1 MDYIKSWTFCICIT
15 LIISVILSILA
26 PKGTMGKFYKVIIST
41 FIFLSFLYPLSDFN
55 IAEFKLDFD
64 FDNVYENV
72 VEGAAKSQVES
83 AVETVLVE
91 NDIQNSIVTASVYQS
106 GDELVISSVKISVPD
121 GYSVE
126 EVKDIVFKELGV
138 VAEVKRIGE

>member
-1 MDYIKSWTFCICIT
+1 MDYIKTWTFCICIT

-55 IAEFKLDFD
+55 IADFKLDFD
-64 FDNVYENV
+64 FGSEYTNV
-72 VEGAAKSQVES
+72 VEDAAKVQIEN
-83 AVETVLVE
+83 AVETVLDE
-91 NDIQNSIVTASVYQS
+91 NKVYNSIVSAIVSQN
-106 GDELVISSVKISVPD
+106 GDELTINSVKISVAD
-121 GYSVE
+121 SYSVE

-138 VAEVKRIGE
+138 VAEVKHIGE

>member
-41 FIFLSFLYPLSDFN
+41 FIFLSFLYPLSDFD

-64 FDNVYENV
+64 SVYENV
-72 VEGAAKSQVES
+72 VETAAKTQVES
-83 AVETVLVE
+83 AIENVLAD
-91 NDIQNSIVTASVYQS
+91 NGIQNSIVTASVFQS
-106 GDELVISSVKISVPD
+106 GEELVISSVKISVAD
-121 GYSVE
+121 GYSVD

>member
-55 IAEFKLDFD
+55 IADFKLDFESE
-64 FDNVYENV
+64 FENV
-72 VEGAAKSQVES
+72 VETAAKTQVES
-83 AVETVLVE
+83 AVETVLYE
-91 NDIQNSIVTASVYQS
+91 NDIQNSIVTASIFQS
-106 GDELVISSVKISVPD
+106 GEELIISSVKISVAD
-121 GYSVE
+121 RYSVD

>member
-15 LIISVILSILA
+15 LIVSVIFSILA
-26 PKGTMGKFYKVIIST
+26 PKGSMGKFYKVIIST

-64 FDNVYENV
+64 FDSEYTNVIER
-72 VEGAAKSQVES
+72 AAKTQIES
-83 AVETVLVE
+83 AVEAVLDE
-91 NDIQNSIVTASVYQS
+91 NEVYNAIVTASVSQS
-106 GDELVISSVKISVPD
+106 GEELIISSVKISVSD
-121 GYSVE
+121 NYSTQ

>member
-15 LIISVILSILA
+15 LIVSVIFSILA

-55 IAEFKLDFD
+55 IAEFRLDFD
-64 FDNVYENV
+64 FDSEYENV
-72 VEGAAKSQVES
+72 VESAAKTQIES
-83 AVETVLVE
+83 AVESVLDDNGVY
-91 NDIQNSIVTASVYQS
+91 NSIVTADVYQS
-106 GDELVISSVKISVPD
+106 GEELVISSVKISVAD
-121 GYSVE
+121 SYSVE

>member
-64 FDNVYENV
+64 FDSVYENV
-72 VEGAAKSQVES
+72 VEGAAKTQVES

>member
-15 LIISVILSILA
+15 LIVSVIFSILA

-55 IAEFKLDFD
+55 IAEFRLDFD
-64 FDNVYENV
+64 FDSEYENV
-72 VEGAAKSQVES
+72 VESAAKTQIEG
-83 AVETVLVE
+83 AVKSVLDDNGVY
-91 NDIQNSIVTASVYQS
+91 NSIVTADVYQS
-106 GDELVISSVKISVPD
+106 GEELVISSVKISVAD
-121 GYSVE
+121 SYSVE

>member
-26 PKGTMGKFYKVIIST
+26 PKGSMGKFYKVIIST

-64 FDNVYENV
+64 FDSVYENV
-72 VEGAAKSQVES
+72 VETAAKTQVES
-83 AVETVLVE
+83 AVERVLAE
-91 NDIQNSIVTASVYQS
+91 NGIQNSIVTASVFQS
-106 GDELVISSVKISVPD
+106 VDGLVISSVKISVTD
-121 GYSVE
+121 GYSVD